1 MIPTSK
7 TAPDG
12 NPWAVFSICIDEAAL
27 ILVIFQLDFLF
38 FKDCVLGPSF
48 WIILSTFLKQRDP
61 HKAIIVFCNKEVRH
75 GVVKMILQKIVG
87 FDFWKAFFFK
97 VAKYQLITIQVIFQI
112 IKNGQARSFEN
123 SDSFPTKP
131 LLFFLP
137 ELQETQPLFLLFWWS
152 QYPEGTGIRQD
163 GENAHSRSEDLCSLC
178 TPSFLIQICRKNESD
193 AENYLQFD
201 KAGP

>member
-38 FKDCVLGPSF
+38 FKDCVLGHSF

-112 IKNGQARSFEN
+112 IKNGQSRRDLLKIRTLFQQSHCYSFFQN
-123 SDSFPTKP
+123 CKKHSLSFCCSDEVNIPRV
-131 LLFFLP
+131 L
-137 ELQETQPLFLLFWWS
+137 
-152 QYPEGTGIRQD
+152 G
-163 GENAHSRSEDLCSLC
+163 SEVLR
-178 TPSFLIQICRKNESD
+178 F
-193 AENYLQFD
+193 
-201 KAGP
+201 